1 MYIRDRFFLL
11 ALMNAMNDS
20 VLLQRIA
27 ENDASAYRDLFELYY
42 DRLLRFAELHTHSR
56 ELSEEIVSDVF
67 IALWRRRQEA
77 LAIRS
82 LRLYL
87 YTAVKHTALNYVR
100 NMQRTATVSLDDV
113 DPGMR
118 QPFVNPEQAYVS
130 KEMQQRI
137 FRAIESLPPR
147 CRMVFK
153 LVKEDGLSYKEA
165 ASLLNLSVSTID
177 NQLVLAVRK
186 ISQSIFYHF
195 SKDKKKS

>member
-1 MYIRDRFFLL
+1 
-11 ALMNAMNDS
+11 
-20 VLLQRIA
+20 
-27 ENDASAYRDLFELYY
+27 
-42 DRLLRFAELHTHSR
+42 
-56 ELSEEIVSDVF
+56 
-67 IALWRRRQEA
+67 
-77 LAIRS
+77 
-82 LRLYL
+82 
-87 YTAVKHTALNYVR
+87 
-100 NMQRTATVSLDDV
+100 MQRTATVSLDNV
-113 DPGMR
+113 DPGIR